1 VNGSLGRFVLD
12 SCRQSVKKALEGTT
26 VAVKQD
32 ASEKRT
38 GLREGDVLAGKYRVE
53 RVLGAGGMGVVVA
66 AHHIGLDTKV
76 AVKLLLPEMLGLE
89 EVVARFAREARAAAR
104 IANEHVARV
113 FDVGALD
120 NGVPYMVME
129 FLDGFDLSE
138 MLQRQGPLPITQAV
152 DFVLQACGGV
162 AEAHRV
168 GIVHRDLK
176 PANLFCVRRSDGVL
190 FVKVLDFGISKLS
203 STGAQSSLAM
213 TSTAAVMGTPYYM
226 SPEQMDSAR
235 VVDGRT
241 DIWSLGIVLYE
252 LLTGHRPFGGQ
263 TMPEVCISIA
273 THPTPP
279 IRRRRAEVPP
289 GLEAAI
295 FKCLEKQR
303 TARFSSIGEM
313 AAALVPFG
321 EEPSVR
327 SAGAR
332 IMTAMADVGTA
343 SAPDASHLGRSSPQ
357 SLSALGHTKGP
368 PSRRTPALLLLAGGA
383 VVLLM
388 LTTVLVLIDRPL
400 LSPAPATQ
408 PSLAA
413 AVGSVPD
420 SGGALILQVAPPG
433 ELPHASVGVDR
444 SPPTAVLADE
454 PPPQPTVKVRKAD
467 PPKPGRSVAP
477 RAPATNP
484 VEPGTASPFDERL

>member
-1 VNGSLGRFVLD
+1 
-12 SCRQSVKKALEGTT
+12 
-26 VAVKQD
+26 VKQD
-32 ASEKRT
+32 AAEKRI
-38 GLREGDVLAGKYRVE
+38 GLREGDVFAGKYRVE

-76 AVKLLLPEMLGLE
+76 AVKLLLPEMLDQA

-113 FDVGALD
+113 FDVGSLD
-120 NGVPYMVME
+120 DGVPYMVME

-138 MLQRQGPLPITQAV
+138 MLRRQGPLPIALAV
-152 DFVLQACGGV
+152 DFVLQACEGV

-176 PANLFCVRRSDGVL
+176 PANLFCVRRLDGKL

-203 STGAQSSLAM
+203 AAGAQSSLAM

-273 THPTPP
+273 THPAPP
-279 IRRRRAEVPP
+279 IRRLRADVPP

-303 TARFSSIGEM
+303 AERFSTIEEM
-313 AAALVPFG
+313 AGALAPFG
-321 EEPSVR
+321 EGE
-327 SAGAR
+327 GAR
-332 IMTAMADVGTA
+332 SGGGAARVAMATANVGEATA
-343 SAPDASHLGRSSPQ
+343 SAPDATHLGLSTPQ
-357 SLSALGHTKGP
+357 SLSALGHTKRP
-368 PSRRTPALLLLAGGA
+368 ASRRTPALLGLAGGA
-383 VVLLM
+383 AVLLV
-388 LTTVLVLIDRPL
+388 LTIALVLMDKPL
-400 LSPAPATQ
+400 LAPPAPAAQ
-408 PSLAA
+408 PSLSG
-413 AVGSVPD
+413 AVGSGPD
-420 SGGALILQVAPPG
+420 SGGALVLPAVPPG
-433 ELPHASVGVDR
+433 ELPHLSASVDR
-444 SPPTAVLADE
+444 SPPTAVLASV
-454 PPPQPTVKVRKAD
+454 PPPQPTAPPTVRPRKGE
-467 PPKPGRSVAP
+467 PSKEGRSVAP
-477 RAPATNP
+477 RPPAANP

>member
-1 VNGSLGRFVLD
+1 MSSIGQEGS
-12 SCRQSVKKALEGTT
+12 QGTT

-32 ASEKRT
+32 AAEKRI

-53 RVLGAGGMGVVVA
+53 RVLGTGGMGVVVA

-76 AVKLLLPEMLGLE
+76 AVKLLLPEMLSQE

-113 FDVGALD
+113 FDVGALE

-138 MLQRQGPLPITQAV
+138 MLRRQGPLPVAQAV
-152 DFVLQACGGV
+152 DFVLQACDGV

-176 PANLFCVRRSDGVL
+176 PANLFCVRRSDGSL

-203 STGAQSSLAM
+203 ATGGQSSLAM
-213 TSTAAVMGTPYYM
+213 TSTAAVIGTPYYM

-241 DIWSLGIVLYE
+241 DIWALGIVLYE
-252 LLTGHRPFGGQ
+252 ILTGHRPFGGQ

-273 THPTPP
+273 THPAPP
-279 IRRRRAEVPP
+279 IRRQRAEVPP

-303 TARFSSIGEM
+303 TQRFATIGEM
-313 AAALVPFG
+313 AGALAPFG
-321 EEPSVR
+321 AEQAAR
-327 SAGAR
+327 WAAGSSRMVPA
-332 IMTAMADVGTA
+332 TADRGGETA
-343 SAPDASHLGRSSPQ
+343 SAPDATRSGHSSPQ
-357 SLSALGHTKGP
+357 SLSALGHTKGA
-368 PSRRTPALLLLAGGA
+368 SLRRSPAVLGVVGGA
-383 VVLLM
+383 VLLLG
-388 LTTVLVLIDRPL
+388 LTTALFLIGRPV
-400 LSPAPATQ
+400 SAPPAPATE
-408 PSLAA
+408 PTHAA
-413 AVGSVPD
+413 AASAPD
-420 SGGALILQVAPPG
+420 SGGPLVLPVAPPAA
-433 ELPHASVGVDR
+433 LPNASAGIDR
-444 SPPTAVLADE
+444 SPPTAVLASE
-454 PPPQPTVKVRKAD
+454 PPPQPTVRPRKPD
-467 PPKPGRSVAP
+467 PPKEGRPAAP
-477 RAPATNP
+477 RTPAANP
-484 VEPGTASPFDERL
+484 VEPATASPFDERL